1 MTAKQQSDRLRLKI
15 ASLHSQQARDW
26 NALESQYY
34 SLKESLT
41 LGAIVRQG
49 AVDYIKKVTNKEH
62 IFSTLLGLAGGYL
75 SKKIV
80 MGNSKNGTESI
91 VGYVFQFI
99 TTQFLSKMT
108 NK

>member
-26 NALESQYY
+26 NAIENQYY
-34 SLKESLT
+34 ALKESIT

-49 AVDYIKKVTNKEH
+49 AAACLKRATNKEH
-62 IFSTLLGLAGGYL
+62 LFSTLLGLAGGYL